1 MNPIVIAGGIIAL
14 LFWNNKSKKQ
24 TQVSESDGSI
34 PSPANPSGLDRL
46 SGASTTSDQNPSPA
60 NPAWLDRSSEPIPSP
75 SNPEVLEKDVE
86 RVADEGS
93 EVKDTANY
101 EIVDDGNWSPS
112 PANPKGLEEELMLD
126 SETPATSP
134 ANPKGLVDIIISN
147 EDSKSGSSSSDPI
160 ASPANPKGLDTP
172 TGPTTNSDPQTGLS
186 LEGANTSGKI
196 VFGAGG
202 GGNLLIGFDKNYP
215 ILNKKDSVAFE
226 KLAKSYGVGEPVIVD
241 GARLGFGN
249 YGSFVNWLLVQTGF
263 TSAQAGKSKLASGPY
278 TYRVYL
284 LAKQKGLLNEATIQ
298 KYIQW
303 REKKIA
309 DYKLS
314 KQKSAER
321 AAKPKPKV
329 FAGKVLDEN
338 GNYVSPT
345 SQDDCPSGYKYISQR
360 GWSGCVNPERYEE
373 IRVLES
379 KDVYLLPTR
388 LWRVTGNTLDGRNT
402 KNSLL
407 LSNVIVYKE
416 NNLNSILKQR
426 GLFSTDTLNGVSNS
440 FKHRGVVW
448 GQRDE
453 KLVAHYPV
461 KVKLNSGQRKTIYV
475 IYPVTQQEYKDYQVV
490 SQRYLKYLGQKK

>member
-34 PSPANPSGLDRL
+34 PSPANPSGLDRP
-46 SGASTTSDQNPSPA
+46 SGASTTSDPNPSPA
-60 NPAWLDRSSEPIPSP
+60 NPAGLDRSSEPIPSP
-75 SNPEVLEKDVE
+75 ANPSGLD
-86 RVADEGS
+86 RTS
-93 EVKDTANY
+93 EPIPNY
-101 EIVDDGNWSPS
+101 EIVNDGNWSPS
-112 PANPKGLEEELMLD
+112 PANPKVLEEELMLG
-126 SETPATSP
+126 SSTPAPRP
-134 ANPKGLVDIIISN
+134 ANPKGLVDV
-147 EDSKSGSSSSDPI
+147 I
-160 ASPANPKGLDTP
+160 APQKEWEKMRSQAIANNPSTERRYAQSE
-172 TGPTTNSDPQTGLS
+172 TQWNFIT
-186 LEGANTSGKI
+186 
-196 VFGAGG
+196 
-202 GGNLLIGFDKNYP
+202 
-215 ILNKKDSVAFE
+215 
-226 KLAKSYGVGEPVIVD
+226 KLK
-241 GARLGFGN
+241 
-249 YGSFVNWLLVQTGF
+249 
-263 TSAQAGKSKLASGPY
+263 KSKYPS
-278 TYRVYL
+278 YRDFADWVERKRNAADFNQLSMRTTMSESQRLRYIL
-284 LAKQKGLLNEATIQ
+284 RFLDQKEELNNSIIDDYIKYREDRIRQKQLEEQ
-298 KYIQW
+298 K
-303 REKKIA
+303 
-309 DYKLS
+309 
-314 KQKSAER
+314 ER

-388 LWRVTGNTLDGRNT
+388 LWRVTGKTLDGRNT

>member
-34 PSPANPSGLDRL
+34 PSPANPSGLDK
-46 SGASTTSDQNPSPA
+46 STGSSTT
-60 NPAWLDRSSEPIPSP
+60 SEPIPSP
-75 SNPEVLEKDVE
+75 ANPSGLDRTSEPIPNPENPDVLQKDVE
-86 RVADEGS
+86 PSAD
-93 EVKDTANY
+93 Y
-101 EIVDDGNWSPS
+101 EIVNDGNWSPSPANPSGLDRTSEPIPNPENPDVLQKDVEPSADYEIVNDGNWSPS
-112 PANPKGLEEELMLD
+112 PANPKVLEEELMLG
-126 SETPATSP
+126 SSTPAPRP
-134 ANPKGLVDIIISN
+134 ANPKGLVDV
-147 EDSKSGSSSSDPI
+147 I
-160 ASPANPKGLDTP
+160 APQKEWEKMRSQAIANNPSTERRYAQSE
-172 TGPTTNSDPQTGLS
+172 TQWNFIT
-186 LEGANTSGKI
+186 
-196 VFGAGG
+196 
-202 GGNLLIGFDKNYP
+202 
-215 ILNKKDSVAFE
+215 
-226 KLAKSYGVGEPVIVD
+226 KLK
-241 GARLGFGN
+241 
-249 YGSFVNWLLVQTGF
+249 
-263 TSAQAGKSKLASGPY
+263 KSKYPS
-278 TYRVYL
+278 YRDFADWVERKRNAADFNQLSMRTTMSESQRLRYIL
-284 LAKQKGLLNEATIQ
+284 RFLDQKEELNNSIIDDYIKYREDRIRQKQLEEQRQ
-298 KYIQW
+298 K
-303 REKKIA
+303 
-309 DYKLS
+309 
-314 KQKSAER
+314 ER

-388 LWRVTGNTLDGRNT
+388 LWRVTGKTLDGRNT

>member
-24 TQVSESDGSI
+24 TQVSESDGPI
-34 PSPANPSGLDRL
+34 PSPANPSGLDRP
-46 SGASTTSDQNPSPA
+46 SGASTTSEPIPSPA
-60 NPAWLDRSSEPIPSP
+60 NPAGLDVPSEPVSSP
-75 SNPEVLEKDVE
+75 ANPDALEKDVE
-86 RVADEGS
+86 PAGEY
-93 EVKDTANY
+93 EV
-101 EIVDDGNWSPS
+101 VSDGNWTPS

-126 SETPATSP
+126 TSTPVSSP

-241 GARLGFGN
+241 GARLGFIT

-263 TSAQAGKSKLASGPY
+263 TSAQAGKSKLASGAY
-278 TYRVYL
+278 TYRAYL

-360 GWSGCVNPERYEE
+360 GWTGCVSEERYAEVMSE
-373 IRVLES
+373 MA
-379 KDVYLLPTR
+379 KDYPLLPPKQWSQAILLTYA
-388 LWRVTGNTLDGRNT
+388 GNLTDKAALTMPTDKLIEMIRQRAVGCTNKWCKVINDSFITDSTSFVLDRFE
-402 KNSLL
+402 
-407 LSNVIVYKE
+407 Y
-416 NNLNSILKQR
+416 
-426 GLFSTDTLNGVSNS
+426 
-440 FKHRGVVW
+440 RGVVF
-448 GQRDE
+448 GKMDE
-453 KLVAHYPV
+453 NWIAFYPIPV
-461 KVKLNSGQRKTIYV
+461 KVAGRKRKKDLPYIMFALSE
-475 IYPVTQQEYKDYQVV
+475 QEFKTYKD
-490 SQRYLKYLGQKK
+490 LAKYYKATK

>member
-34 PSPANPSGLDRL
+34 PSPANPSGLDK
-46 SGASTTSDQNPSPA
+46 STGSSTTSEPIPSPA
-60 NPAWLDRSSEPIPSP
+60 NPAGLDRSSEPIPSP

-112 PANPKGLEEELMLD
+112 PANPKVLEEELMLD
-126 SETPATSP
+126 SATPAPSP
-134 ANPKGLVDIIISN
+134 ANPKGLVDV
-147 EDSKSGSSSSDPI
+147 I
-160 ASPANPKGLDTP
+160 APQKEWEKMRSQAIANNPSTERRYAQSE
-172 TGPTTNSDPQTGLS
+172 TQWNFIT
-186 LEGANTSGKI
+186 
-196 VFGAGG
+196 
-202 GGNLLIGFDKNYP
+202 
-215 ILNKKDSVAFE
+215 
-226 KLAKSYGVGEPVIVD
+226 KLK
-241 GARLGFGN
+241 
-249 YGSFVNWLLVQTGF
+249 
-263 TSAQAGKSKLASGPY
+263 KSKYPSYTDFAEWVERKRNAADFNQMRTTMSASQRLRY
-278 TYRVYL
+278 ILRFLDQKEELNNSIIDDYIKYREDRIRQ
-284 LAKQKGLLNEATIQ
+284 KQLEKQRQ
-298 KYIQW
+298 K
-303 REKKIA
+303 
-309 DYKLS
+309 
-314 KQKSAER
+314 ER

-388 LWRVTGNTLDGRNT
+388 LWRVTGKTLDGRNT

-416 NNLNSILKQR
+416 NNLSSILKQR